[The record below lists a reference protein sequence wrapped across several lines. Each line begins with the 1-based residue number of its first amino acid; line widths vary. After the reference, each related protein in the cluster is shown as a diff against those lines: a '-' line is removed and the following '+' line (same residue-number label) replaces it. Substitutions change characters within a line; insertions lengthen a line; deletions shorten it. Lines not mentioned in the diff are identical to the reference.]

1 MKSFDHLYRNRCSYH
16 WINLAAA
23 GLLAVALAGCG
34 GGGGGDTP
42 AAAPA
47 GGAAAAAPAAP
58 AVAVPTG
65 TAPVTVTALTPAQ
78 FAALT
83 PTVTVGS
90 VGISSP
96 PTVTFALS
104 DGPTTNNPIIGWGMT
119 NQSATATLPN
129 QAWLRFSLAKLVP
142 GTNGS
147 PSKWVSYI
155 VTTVPTY
162 KSSTDKTIVDAV
174 PRTPTADREGTLVD
188 NKNGTYT
195 YTFARDITKVKDIVA
210 AATLTAPKVAA
221 DLGDLTYEPNLT
233 HRLAIQISGDARGTG
248 SNTAT
253 GAASGVTAVP
263 LANPVNVIYDF
274 VPATGK
280 AVAATDFQREVVV
293 KAVCNE
299 CHEKLT
305 LHGSRNETQYCVVCH
320 TDQLK
325 FGSANVASTAG
336 KFPALTETATVN
348 ATTGITSYSYAPRML
363 LADGVSIGD
372 FPVMVHRIHN
382 GGSLVKENYNLAN
395 VVFDNKGYSML
406 GNGQRMCIKCHDNT
420 QAAQADNHVN
430 KPSRLACGAC
440 HDGID
445 WATGKGSTLGDKAAY
460 AAAKT
465 QAATGTGV
473 ASTATLA
480 ASGHTG
486 KAQSGDALCALCH
499 GPADIKVFHRTEN
512 VTKHNPTVDPGLVH
526 FTYDIKSAAVNSTS
540 NDLTIVFKIDAA
552 TADAN
557 GVLGAAAPVTFLPA
571 AAGMANPLTGFTSS
585 PSFLLA
591 WAEAQDNIATPIDYN
606 NKGVKLAQAVSI
618 SIANLLNT
626 SHANAANQSLS
637 GPDATG
643 YYTATLKG
651 AGTIKFP
658 VGAKLRTVGLQA
670 YFTQISPASGRHA
683 ISAVKGVTGDT
694 ARRTVVDSNKCANC
708 HEWFEGHGGS
718 RTSNIQVCVMCH
730 VPGMPTSGRGI
741 ADATV
746 NAWTWTADEY
756 KMVKEWKGLFGF
768 DQSTVNAAL
777 KFPVTTNNFKDMI
790 HGIHAGR
797 ERVTPFVDARDRTPS
812 AITLLDFRRMDFPGR
827 LNTCETCHVAGTFS
841 NVSATALASTYEAI
855 DAAYAAAIAAG
866 TATPALAKTALNTA
880 NSDDTVTSPFAAACI
895 SCHDS
900 VAAQSHVA
908 NNGGKIMVKRSVF
921 QTAVATPGGGESC
934 ATCHGAGK
942 AEDPAAV
949 HK

>member
-1 MKSFDHLYRNRCSYH
+1 VTLSSL
-16 WINLAAA
+16 
-23 GLLAVALAGCG
+23 
-34 GGGGGDTP
+34 
-42 AAAPA
+42 
-47 GGAAAAAPAAP
+47 
-58 AVAVPTG
+58 
-65 TAPVTVTALTPAQ
+65 TAEQV
-78 FAALT
+78 AALT
-83 PTVTVGS
+83 PTVTVGN
-90 VGISSP
+90 VAISSP
-96 PTVTFALS
+96 PTVTFAIS
-104 DGPTTNNPIIGWGMT
+104 DGATSNNGIIGFGVST
-119 NQSATATLPN
+119 QAATATLPTLSY
-129 QAWLRFSLAKLVP
+129 LRFSLAKLVP
-142 GTNGS
+142 GANGS

-162 KSSTDKTIVDAV
+162 KSTTDKTIVSPV
-174 PRTPTADREGTLVD
+174 PRTPTADREGALVD

-195 YTFARDITKVKDIVA
+195 YTFARDITKAKDIVA
-210 AATLTAPKVAA
+210 AATLTAPSVAA
-221 DLGDLTYEPNLT
+221 DLGDLTYEPALT
-233 HRLAIQISGDARGTG
+233 HRLAIQVSGGG
-248 SNTAT
+248 I
-253 GAASGVTAVP
+253 
-263 LANPVNVIYDF
+263 ANPVNAIYDF
-274 VPATGK
+274 IPATGK

-325 FGSANVASTAG
+325 YGSANVTSTAG
-336 KFPALTETATVN
+336 MFPALTETATVN
-348 ATTGITSYSYAPRML
+348 ATTGITSYSYAPRMSV
-363 LADGVSIGD
+363 ADGVPIGD

-480 ASGHTG
+480 ATGHVG
-486 KAQSGDALCALCH
+486 KAQSNDATCFICH
-499 GPADIKVFHRTEN
+499 AAADIKVYHRTDN
-512 VTKHNPTVDPGLVH
+512 ITKHNPTVDPGLVH
-526 FTYDIKSAAVNSTS
+526 FTYAIKSAAVNSTS

-557 GVLGAAAPVTFLPA
+557 GVLGSAAPVTFKA
-571 AAGMANPLTGFTSS
+571 AAAAMTAPLAGFNGG
-585 PSFLLA
+585 PSFQFS

-606 NKGVKLAQAVSI
+606 NKGVKQAQVTSM

-626 SHANAANQSLS
+626 THANAANQSLS
-637 GPDATG
+637 GPDTSG

-651 AGTIKFP
+651 AGTTKFP
-658 VGAKLRTVGLQA
+658 AGAKLRAVGLQG
-670 YFTQISPASGRHA
+670 YFTQVSPAAARHA
-683 ISAVKGVTGDT
+683 VSAVKAVTGDT
-694 ARRTVVDSNKCANC
+694 ARRVVVDNAKCANC
-708 HEWFEGHGGS
+708 HEWFEGHGGN
-718 RTSNIQVCVMCH
+718 RVSNIEICVQCH
-730 VPGMPTSGRGI
+730 VPGMPTGGRGI

-746 NAWTWTADEY
+746 KAWTWTAGDY
-756 KMVKEWKGLFGF
+756 RIVKEWKTLYGF
-768 DQSTVNAAL
+768 DQSTANAAL

-797 ERVTPFVDARDRTPS
+797 DRVTPFVDARDRTPS

-827 LNTCETCHVAGTFS
+827 LNNCETCHVAGTYS
-841 NVSATALASTYEAI
+841 NVSASALASTYEAI

-880 NSDDTVTSPFAAACI
+880 NNDDTVTSPFAAACI

-934 ATCHGAGK
+934 ATCHGTGK
-942 AEDPAAV
+942 AEDVAV
-949 HK
+949 KHK